1 MKLLTLLISGWYVKN
16 PFVYLTVPVI
26 SVSISAPYG
35 EITSDEPGILGDV
48 VVTSSPNDTY
58 PLVLT
63 YIIMQW

>member
-1 MKLLTLLISGWYVKN
+1 MKLLTVLISGWYVTN
-16 PFVYLTVPVI
+16 LVYLTVPVI

-63 YIIMQW
+63 YIIVQW